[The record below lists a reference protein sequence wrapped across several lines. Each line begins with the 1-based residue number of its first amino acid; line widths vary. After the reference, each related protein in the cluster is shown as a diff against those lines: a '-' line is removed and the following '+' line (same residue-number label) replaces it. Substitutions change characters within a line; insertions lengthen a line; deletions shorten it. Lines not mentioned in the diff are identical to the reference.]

1 MNSMLND
8 EMNYIAFVLGYD
20 LLHDRFI
27 TNIYSECDWVYD
39 MCCSIARLFLQSE
52 EYKNTKY
59 STYEM
64 LEYWL
69 RINKDMIDKEYFEI
83 GESE

>member
-1 MNSMLND
+1 MLND

-27 TNIYSECDWVYD
+27 THIYSECDWVYD

-52 EYKNTKY
+52 KYKNKRY
-59 STYEM
+59 YE
-64 LEYWL
+64 
-69 RINKDMIDKEYFEI
+69 KEYFV
-83 GESE
+83 GWWQLCGACV

>member
-1 MNSMLND
+1 MNSILKD

-27 TNIYSECDWVYD
+27 NSKYNACDWVYD

-52 EYKNTKY
+52 EYKNPKH
-59 STYEM
+59 SAYEM

-69 RINKDMIDKEYFEI
+69 RINKDMIDTYFET
-83 GESE
+83 GGNE

>member
-1 MNSMLND
+1 MNNYDND
-8 EMNYIAFVLGYD
+8 ELQYITFVLGYD
-20 LLHDRFI
+20 LLHDKFI
-27 TNIYSECDWVYD
+27 NSKYNTCDWVYD
-39 MCCSIARLFLQSE
+39 MCSSIARLFFRSE

-69 RINKDMIDKEYFEI
+69 RINEDMINKEYFGDDE
-83 GESE
+83 